1 MTTRKVYIAELEE
14 LAGKVNQMGI
24 QLEHMIDQV
33 IKALTDLDMEM
44 AASIIRED
52 DIIDDMERK
61 IERACILLMAKQ
73 QPVVATDLRRVTSI
87 MRLISDVE
95 RIADHCGD
103 IAEYIAE
110 LAREPGIS
118 MPQGLLEMFRHMR
131 SMVSRTIGSFIE
143 ENIEVVNQIVRDDDV
158 VDEYFDSIKAELITS
173 MKNSPEHMRAYVA
186 YLLIVKYVERM
197 ADHATNIAEWVAFII
212 TGDLEEY
219 MNS

>member
-14 LAGKVNQMGI
+14 LTDQVNQMGT

-33 IKALTDLDMEM
+33 IKALTDLDLDM
-44 AASIIRED
+44 AVSIIRED
-52 DIIDDMERK
+52 DIIDDMERR
-61 IERACILLMAKQ
+61 IERTCITLVAKQ

-103 IAEYIAE
+103 IAEYIIE
-110 LAREPGIS
+110 LAKEPEIS
-118 MPQGLLEMFRHMR
+118 MPKGLLEMFRHMR
-131 SMVSRTIGSFIE
+131 SMVSRTINSFIE
-143 ENIEVVNQIVRDDDV
+143 ENIEVINQIVRDDDV
-158 VDEYFDSIKAELITS
+158 VDGYFDSIKEELITS
-173 MKNSPEHMRAYVA
+173 MKNNPEHMRAYVD